1 MSLLGQVHT
10 PDRLTAD
17 GTLGADDDGQQV
29 SAQSAQTCVRR
40 AIGDD

>member
-1 MSLLGQVHT
+1 MSIFWQVHT

-29 SAQSAQTCVRR
+29 SV
-40 AIGDD
+40 